1 MAGPARLTVARVV
14 VTAVLPEG
22 ATEPLLA
29 AGHQVVH
36 GGGDVGAHRLAEDL
50 TAADAVVCTLTDRL
64 DGDVLRAAGRLQ
76 VVSTVAV
83 GYDNV
88 DVATAADLGMVV
100 CHTPGVLD
108 ESTADLAFLLV
119 LAATR
124 LASDA
129 ERDLRAGRW
138 RGWSVTDHLGGEVH
152 GRTLGVVGFGRIGRA
167 VARRAA
173 AFDMVVRHC
182 SRRPTG
188 LPGEVP
194 DLDELLGA
202 VDVVT
207 LHVPAT
213 PDTHHLIDRR
223 RLGLLRPGA
232 VLVNTARGSVV
243 DEAALAAALHEGM
256 LFAAGLDVYER
267 EPAVH
272 PDLLTAPR
280 TVLLPHIGSAT
291 VPTRTA
297 MATLACQQ
305 VVDVLAGREPAHP
318 VPGSPRRAGASPERS

>member
-1 MAGPARLTVARVV
+1 MTVARVV
-14 VTAVLPEG
+14 VTGPLPAG

-29 AGHQVVH
+29 AGHRVVAVE
-36 GGGDVGAHRLAEDL
+36 GGDRQRLAAAVDG
-50 TAADAVVCTLTDRL
+50 ADAVVCTLTDPV
-64 DGDVLRAAGRLQ
+64 DAGVLQAGAGCLR

-83 GYDNV
+83 GFDNI
-88 DVATAADLGMVV
+88 DVSAAAQLGVVV

-108 ESTADLAFLLV
+108 EATADLAFLLV

-124 LASDA
+124 LAGDA

-152 GRTLGVVGFGRIGRA
+152 GRTLGIVGYGRIGRA

-173 AFDMVVRHC
+173 AFDMPVRHC

-188 LPGEVP
+188 LPGEVAE
-194 DLDELLGA
+194 LDELLGT
-202 VDVVT
+202 VDVVS

-213 PDTHHLIDRR
+213 AATHHLIDRR
-223 RLGLLRPGA
+223 RLGLMRPHA

-243 DEAALAAALHEGM
+243 DEAALADALHDGS

-272 PDLLTAPR
+272 PALLQAPR

-297 MATLACQQ
+297 MARLACQQ
-305 VVDVLAGREPAHP
+305 VADVLAGREPPHP
-318 VPGSPRRAGASPERS
+318 VPGSPRRPGA